1 MARKGGVQ
9 KDYSLFGCYLCSQ
22 CHYYNLGELVNA
34 CMVYVD
40 EFCKII
46 ELKGLGSLV
55 LYVFKMM
62 D

>member
-1 MARKGGVQ
+1 MCKRTIHFLLVIYA
-9 KDYSLFGCYLCSQ
+9 LNATIT
-22 CHYYNLGELVNA
+22 NLGEFVNA

-46 ELKGLGSLV
+46 ELKGLGSPV

>member
-1 MARKGGVQ
+1 LVVIYA
-9 KDYSLFGCYLCSQ
+9 LNATIT
-22 CHYYNLGELVNA
+22 NLGEFVDA

-46 ELKGLGSLV
+46 ELKGLGSPV